1 MLQDVLTLGDKID
14 IKPLSKDQTPLH
26 NARSFVSQLLEIIDK
41 DTLHIATP
49 IMFGRVLM
57 LNTDEYLNLF
67 FYTSQG
73 LYKCNCKVLGNHK
86 ENNTVVTVVR
96 IITKL
101 EKYQRRQYFRLECL
115 LDIEYRLIPLD
126 EELLEQKILKKEITN
141 IRELE
146 QSKEQLKSYDKNWM
160 KAIVIDVS
168 GGGAR
173 FFSAIQQ
180 SRGDKIKAR
189 MDLAVSGSIKRLVIN
204 AKIIASSKSMD
215 KNAAFENRIEFLDIR
230 PKDREDLIKYIFEQ
244 DRIRRNK

>member
-1 MLQDVLTLGDKID
+1 MLLDVLTLGDKID

-26 NARSFVSQLLEIIDK
+26 NARSFVSQLLEIMDK
-41 DTLHIATP
+41 DILHIATP

-57 LNTDEYLNLF
+57 LNTNEYFNLF

-73 LYKCNCKVLGNHK
+73 LYKCNCIVLGNHK
-86 ENNTVVTVVR
+86 ENNTVVTVVK

-115 LDIEYRLIPLD
+115 LDIEYRLMSID
-126 EELLEQKILKKEITN
+126 EELLEQKIINKEIAN
-141 IRELE
+141 AEELE
-146 QSKEQLKSYDKNWM
+146 KCKEKLKSFDKDWL
-160 KAIVIDVS
+160 KAIVIDLS

-180 SRGDKIKAR
+180 ARGDKIKLR
-189 MDLAVSGSIKRLVIN
+189 IDLAVSGGIKRLVIN
-204 AKIIASSKSMD
+204 AKVIASMKSLD
-215 KNAAFENRIEFLDIR
+215 KNTSFENRIEFLDMR
-230 PKDREDLIKYIFEQ
+230 SKDREELIKYIFEQ